1 VLKSFA
7 GGRLFGG
14 TWGSGIPTVLALH
27 GWARDHRD
35 FDPVFAATAPVLT
48 GEAAMPAASPGA
60 GKVPSATGVGAR
72 PVTGAVS
79 VIGPDLF
86 GFGSTPPPPEP
97 WGSDDYARHLLPL
110 FEADGVLAERV
121 VIVGHS
127 FGGRV
132 AVRLQRLVPDRIE
145 RMVLTGVPLLDRP
158 DRRSRPPTPYRLI
171 RRLHALGLIG
181 ADRMEAARNRYGS
194 RDYREAQGVM
204 RGVLVA
210 SLGERYTEDMAA
222 IDCPVQLVWG
232 EQDTEVPLEV
242 AVRAQGIFPRATL
255 TVLPGVGHLVPTEAP
270 AHLLAVILDEDDDAR
285 ADAP

>member
-1 VLKSFA
+1 M
-7 GGRLFGG
+7 
-14 TWGSGIPTVLALH
+14 LALH
-27 GWARDHRD
+27 GWGRSHRD

-48 GEAAMPAASPGA
+48 GETAMPAGSPGSGA
-60 GKVPSATGVGAR
+60 VPSATGVGAR
-72 PVTGAVS
+72 LVTGAVS

-110 FEADGVLAERV
+110 FEEEGVLAERV

-145 RMVLTGVPLLDRP
+145 RMVLCGVPLLDRS
-158 DRRSRPPTPYRLI
+158 DRRSHPPTAYRLV
-171 RRLHALGLIG
+171 RRLNALGLIG

-194 RDYREAQGVM
+194 PDYRAAEGVM

-210 SLGERYTEDMAA
+210 SMGEQYAEDMAA

-232 EQDTEVPLEV
+232 EKDAEVPLEV
-242 AVRAQGIFPRATL
+242 AVRAQGMFPRASL
-255 TVLPGVGHLVPTEAP
+255 TVLPRVGHLVPTEAP
-270 AHLLAVILDEDDDAR
+270 DQFLAAILGGDDDAR
-285 ADAP
+285 AGSR

>member
-1 VLKSFA
+1 MLKSFA
-7 GGRLFGG
+7 GGHLFGG

-27 GWARDHRD
+27 GWARSHRD
-35 FDPVFAATAPVLT
+35 FDPVFAPT
-48 GEAAMPAASPGA
+48 GTEVAAQPLI
-60 GKVPSATGVGAR
+60 
-72 PVTGAVS
+72 GAVS
-79 VIGPDLF
+79 AVGPDLF

-97 WGSDDYARHLLPL
+97 WGSDGYARHLLPL
-110 FEADGVLAERV
+110 FEEDGVLAERV
-121 VIVGHS
+121 IIVGHS

-145 RMVLTGVPLLDRP
+145 RMVLSGVPLLDRG
-158 DRRSRPPTPYRLI
+158 DRRSHPPTPYRLI
-171 RRLHALGLIG
+171 RRLHTLGLIG

-210 SLGERYTEDMAA
+210 SLGEQYAEDMAT
-222 IDCPVQLVWG
+222 IGCPVQLVWG

-255 TVLPGVGHLVPTEAP
+255 TVLPGVGHLVPTEAS
-270 AHLLAVILDEDDDAR
+270 AHLRAAILGAGDDAR

>member
-7 GGRLFGG
+7 GGHLFGG

-27 GWARDHRD
+27 GWARSHRD
-35 FDPVFAATAPVLT
+35 FDPVFAPT
-48 GEAAMPAASPGA
+48 GTE
-60 GKVPSATGVGAR
+60 VGAQ
-72 PVTGAVS
+72 PLIGAVS
-79 VIGPDLF
+79 AIGPDLF

-97 WGSDDYARHLLPL
+97 WGSDGYARHLLPL
-110 FEADGVLAERV
+110 FEEDGVLAERV

-145 RMVLTGVPLLDRP
+145 RMVLSGVPLLDRG
-158 DRRSRPPTPYRLI
+158 DRRSHPPTRYRLI

-204 RGVLVA
+204 RSVLVA
-210 SLGERYTEDMAA
+210 SLGEQYAEDMAT
-222 IDCPVQLVWG
+222 IGCPVQLVWG

-255 TVLPGVGHLVPTEAP
+255 TVLPGIGHLVPTEAP
-270 AHLLAVILDEDDDAR
+270 AHLRAAILGAGDDAR